1 MTKGQQY
8 PCNHT
13 VNQSRKLDGVR
24 TRTKEKKSEPTQLH
38 WCWIKKKKKEEAE
51 SEAEEQGDKTIY
63 CSRSASLSC
72 SCNCTVKTK
81 HFKKYSIFHGANLI
95 LFVCDFNWDICL
107 LEKRLFLMKIKITR
121 FATEFVSKV
130 NFSSLK
136 FVRST
141 VSTVKRPEKFSPTCC
156 LPALSNHNKETVFQ
170 RLYNSQHP
178 YN

>member
-1 MTKGQQY
+1 MGLG
-8 PCNHT
+8 HEL
-13 VNQSRKLDGVR
+13 RKKNLSPHSCIDAGL
-24 TRTKEKKSEPTQLH
+24 KN
-38 WCWIKKKKKEEAE
+38 KKKAAAE